1 VNDSLNLDFHY
12 NMKILLIIDAR
23 ENRRGIQDIWNKSN
37 KIEEEF
43 KIYVVESGIKHDN
56 HNPSHYRT

>member
-1 VNDSLNLDFHY
+1 MSNKDTLTTLVNDSLNLDFHY

-43 KIYVVESGIKHDN
+43 NIYETNLIK
-56 HNPSHYRT
+56 